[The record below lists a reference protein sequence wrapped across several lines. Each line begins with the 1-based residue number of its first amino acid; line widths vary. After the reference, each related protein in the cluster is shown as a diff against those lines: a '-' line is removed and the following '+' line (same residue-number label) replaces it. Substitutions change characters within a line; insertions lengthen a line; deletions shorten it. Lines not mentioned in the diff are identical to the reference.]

1 MVNFVYWTIRFSFR
15 IGVFMSGGYFD
26 YRDNSSLLDFV
37 NGIRVVIHDNFIQ
50 KKVLNDFYNIK
61 EDIWEKYETWEP
73 VQTSDQFGTDRWVR
87 DYRLTQEQIKLLE
100 DVIFDCEILRKK
112 LHSIDWCF
120 SDDIG
125 TEDMEKELK
134 ALTKKQIKRYS
145 K

>member
-1 MVNFVYWTIRFSFR
+1 
-15 IGVFMSGGYFD
+15 MSGGYFD
-26 YRDNSSLLDFV
+26 YRDNSTLLDII
-37 NGIRVVIHDNFIQ
+37 NEIRVAIHDNFTQ
-50 KKVLNDFYNIK
+50 KKVLKDFYNK
-61 EDIWEKYETWEP
+61 EEDRWEKYETWGPE
-73 VQTSDQFGTDRWVR
+73 QTSDQFGTDRWVR

-125 TEDMEKELK
+125 PEDMEKELR
-134 ALTKKQIKRYS
+134 ALTKKQMKRYS

>member
-1 MVNFVYWTIRFSFR
+1 
-15 IGVFMSGGYFD
+15 MSGGYFD

-37 NGIRVVIHDNFIQ
+37 NGIRVVIHDNFTQ

-61 EDIWEKYETWEP
+61 EDIWEKYENWEP
-73 VQTSDQFGTDRWVR
+73 VQTSDKFGTDRWVR